1 MKKHFSVLSM
11 FIIPFVGHAADITT
25 VMEVGS
31 DDETGVAVEAYD
43 SYLPCCIKAVGS
55 DVTFTI
61 YNTSDFSV
69 KEEFTLRNIGGG
81 LGNYKTSDWNVRGL
95 YESDW
100 FTTCDKN
107 GACIYL
113 TKNVFNDDDNWE
125 ILLRL
130 YSDETGYNYK
140 VMNNKGEVV
149 TTFLYSDTGLWN
161 YNEEIK
167 YMFFPDNSY
176 LLVCGLDSDKIIS
189 FKGNGAGVK
198 HVTALSGLNVYPN
211 PLRRGESLT
220 VRLQEQAGENAMLV
234 ITDMESRTVYR
245 QKIEA
250 GATSATVE
258 AGMLFPGKYIYTLIS
273 PDKQPLSG
281 KLIVE

>member
-11 FIIPFVGHAADITT
+11 FIIPFVGHTADITT
-25 VMEVGS
+25 VMEFGRDIIS
-31 DDETGVAVEAYD
+31 GVAVEAYD

-69 KEEFTLRNIGGG
+69 KEEFTLQNIGEP
-81 LGNYKTSDWNVRGL
+81 GNYKTSDWNVRGL

-149 TTFLYSDTGLWN
+149 TTFIYSDTGLWG
-161 YNEEIK
+161 YEEKIK
-167 YMFFPDNSY
+167 YMLFPDNSY
-176 LLVCGLDSDKIIS
+176 LLVGASDSYKLMS
-189 FKGNGAGVK
+189 FKGEGAGVK
-198 HVTALSGLNVYPN
+198 HETALSGLNVYPN

-220 VRLQEQAGENAMLV
+220 VRLTEQAGENAILV
-234 ITDMESRTVYR
+234 ITDMEGRTVCR
-245 QKIEA
+245 QKIDA
-250 GATSATVE
+250 GANSATVE
-258 AGMLFPGKYIYTLIS
+258 AGILFPGKYIYTLIS

>member
-1 MKKHFSVLSM
+1 MKKYFFVLSM
-11 FIIPFVGHAADITT
+11 FIIPLFTNAADFTT
-25 VMEVGS
+25 VLNLGTG
-31 DDETGVAVEAYD
+31 DNLGVAVEAYG
-43 SYLPCCIKAVGS
+43 SYYPCSFKIDGS
-55 DVTFTI
+55 DAIFTI
-61 YNTSDFSV
+61 YSSSDLSI
-69 KEEFTLRNIGGG
+69 KEKFTLQNI
-81 LGNYKTSDWNVRGL
+81 LEMNDHSTTYNWYVRGL
-95 YESDW
+95 QESDC
-100 FTTCDKN
+100 FRTCDA
-107 GACIYL
+107 GSYVYL

-130 YSDETGYNYK
+130 YSDETGYNNK

-176 LLVCGLDSDKIIS
+176 LLVRGLDSDKIIS

-198 HVTALSGLNVYPN
+198 HVTALSGLNIYPN

-234 ITDMESRTVYR
+234 ITDMEGRTVYR

>member
-11 FIIPFVGHAADITT
+11 FIIPFVGHTADITT
-25 VMEVGS
+25 VMEFGRDIIS
-31 DDETGVAVEAYD
+31 GVAVEAYD

-69 KEEFTLRNIGGG
+69 KEEFTLQNIGEP
-81 LGNYKTSDWNVRGL
+81 GNYKTSDWNVRGL

-149 TTFLYSDTGLWN
+149 TTFIYSDTGLWG
-161 YNEEIK
+161 YEEKIK
-167 YMFFPDNSY
+167 YMLFPDNSY
-176 LLVCGLDSDKIIS
+176 LLVGASDSYKLMS
-189 FKGNGAGVK
+189 FKGKGAGVK
-198 HVTALSGLNVYPN
+198 HETALSGLNVYPN

-220 VRLQEQAGENAMLV
+220 VRLTEQAGENAILV
-234 ITDMESRTVYR
+234 ITDMEGRTVCR
-245 QKIEA
+245 QKIDA
-250 GATSATVE
+250 GANFATVE
-258 AGMLFPGKYIYTLIS
+258 AGILFPGKYIYTLIS

>member
-1 MKKHFSVLSM
+1 MKKYFFVLSM
-11 FIIPFVGHAADITT
+11 FIIPLFTNAADFTT
-25 VMEVGS
+25 VLNLGTG
-31 DDETGVAVEAYD
+31 DNLGVAVEAYG
-43 SYLPCCIKAVGS
+43 SYYPCSFKIDGS
-55 DVTFTI
+55 DAIFTI
-61 YNTSDFSV
+61 YSSSDLSI
-69 KEEFTLRNIGGG
+69 KEKFTLQNI
-81 LGNYKTSDWNVRGL
+81 LEMNDHSTTYNWYVRGL
-95 YESDW
+95 QESDC
-100 FTTCDKN
+100 FRTCDA
-107 GACIYL
+107 GSYVYL

-125 ILLRL
+125 VLLRSE
-130 YSDETGYNYK
+130 YGNGYKYK
-140 VMNNKGEVV
+140 VINDKGEIV
-149 TTFLYSDTGLWN
+149 TTFYYSDFGLPASSFGN
-161 YNEEIK
+161 DGLEYL
-167 YMFFPDNSY
+167 FFLENSY
-176 LLVCGLDSDKIIS
+176 LSVESDERKIIS

-198 HVTALSGLNVYPN
+198 HVTALSGLNIYPN

-234 ITDMESRTVYR
+234 ITDMEGRTVCR